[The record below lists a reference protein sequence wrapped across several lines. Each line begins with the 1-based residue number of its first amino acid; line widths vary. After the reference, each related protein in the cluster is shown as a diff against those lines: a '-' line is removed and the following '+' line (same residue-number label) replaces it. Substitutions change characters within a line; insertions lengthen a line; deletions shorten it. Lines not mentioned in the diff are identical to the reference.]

1 VREPKDT
8 FNRDLLYA
16 GLILGAIIVV
26 LLVAFLL
33 SIDTDTSGLD

>member
-1 VREPKDT
+1 VPEPKDT

-26 LLVAFLL
+26 LTIAFVL
-33 SIDTDTSGLD
+33 SIDTDSSGFD